1 MEDSRAVYAILQ
13 NVYGTSPWSLEQIEA
28 DMRREDTTYFFVSDK
43 VIVGF
48 LAVQWLGQEA
58 EMTQI
63 AVLKGYQGRG
73 YGGLLLNQL
82 TGRTQDIFLEV
93 RASNQA
99 AIGLY
104 TKHGFQRIGRRK
116 NYYHAPIEDAILMKR
131 EGYDK
136 SIPISH

>member
-1 MEDSRAVYAILQ
+1 MGNSRAVYAILQ

-43 VIVGF
+43 AIVGF

-63 AVLKGYQGRG
+63 AVLKSYQGRG
-73 YGGLLLNQL
+73 YGDLLLNQL

-104 TKHGFQRIGRRK
+104 TKHGFQMIGRRK
-116 NYYHAPIEDAILMKR
+116 NYYHAPIEDALLMKR